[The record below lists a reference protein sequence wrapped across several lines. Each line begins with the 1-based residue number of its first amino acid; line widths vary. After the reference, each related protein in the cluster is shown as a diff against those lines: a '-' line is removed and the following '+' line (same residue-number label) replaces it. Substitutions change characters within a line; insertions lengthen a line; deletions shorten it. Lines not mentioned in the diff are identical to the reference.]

1 MLLPAV
7 NLLSSVITQVPLYR
21 GDRAAVYFGPQNV
34 CISGNASEEPRGIF
48 WLTAQ
53 NRTFAQKKFL
63 QIGAAPYAKQGAL
76 PLACLADPSVQSQVS
91 SGFMTLGSR
100 GYSWPIWTLC
110 NNMYNERCAYI
121 PDSLRIAATR
131 LRLSSHRLRLETGRW
146 SRLPRAERVCRCAAD
161 ALQDEHHVVFHCP
174 LSLSIRSE
182 LPPTYRV
189 LTISFL
195 MDATIVTKICHKVL
209 QLYE

>member
-1 MLLPAV
+1 MFLPAV

-21 GDRAAVYFGPQNV
+21 GDRAAVYFVPQNV

-100 GYSWPIWTLC
+100 GYSWPIWTFCSFSFTVENPNFLLC
-110 NNMYNERCAYI
+110 G
-121 PDSLRIAATR
+121 LLHAAP
-131 LRLSSHRLRLETGRW
+131 SS
-146 SRLPRAERVCRCAAD
+146 
-161 ALQDEHHVVFHCP
+161 
-174 LSLSIRSE
+174 
-182 LPPTYRV
+182 
-189 LTISFL
+189 
-195 MDATIVTKICHKVL
+195 L
-209 QLYE
+209 QLRSTLGVF